1 MESNLNT
8 KSNFVQI
15 VQSST
20 VKKEGLY
27 DQSKSH
33 YFVRAMYAGA
43 MLVLATAAGV
53 YAADFINIANPQ
65 IGKFL
70 YAFLFA
76 FGLCFILFLHHE
88 LVTSNMM
95 YLTAGAYHKM
105 ISVNKVV
112 QILIFCTLGNLAGAL
127 IMGWLVAQTTPF
139 QTLTIDNFIVATAEA
154 KLAKDLWTVFLEGIL
169 ANIYVNIAILGF
181 LFAKNEVAKIIL
193 VFGAIFMFVFLGYEH
208 VVANFGTFGILIAST
223 YHSAPLAISN
233 VLVYFGV
240 AWVGNYIGGG
250 ILMGLVYAWYNNDGL
265 ALLD

>member
-105 ISVNKVV
+105 ISVN
-112 QILIFCTLGNLAGAL
+112 
-127 IMGWLVAQTTPF
+127 
-139 QTLTIDNFIVATAEA
+139 
-154 KLAKDLWTVFLEGIL
+154 
-169 ANIYVNIAILGF
+169 
-181 LFAKNEVAKIIL
+181 
-193 VFGAIFMFVFLGYEH
+193 
-208 VVANFGTFGILIAST
+208 
-223 YHSAPLAISN
+223 
-233 VLVYFGV
+233 
-240 AWVGNYIGGG
+240 
-250 ILMGLVYAWYNNDGL
+250 
-265 ALLD
+265 